1 MKQITATIIVLALI
15 FLCGCAKNS
24 SQNDVTTTSVRRT
37 ETTNEVSTTATATK
51 PFYTKE
57 IKTDLSDAYS
67 FVVKEK
73 CDEIKEAWDTRSE
86 DSSFDRNETFDEFT
100 RRFPDVY
107 YFLYDLNGDG
117 IKELLF
123 GGYMKIGYDIE
134 AHNPPVKICITD
146 VYTIKNGKAE
156 NIDSQSKLSE
166 YFIRDRYLLSN
177 GMIVTK
183 LGFFEDSPDYYFLAY
198 EKDQLDFKCYVYHSV
213 EGSGDSYSKV
223 VDFNKLYQPQA
234 ITKTEYESIYNDLC
248 GNAKP
253 VEIDWKRIDEY
264 GT

>member
-1 MKQITATIIVLALI
+1 M
-15 FLCGCAKNS
+15 
-24 SQNDVTTTSVRRT
+24 
-37 ETTNEVSTTATATK
+37 
-51 PFYTKE
+51 
-57 IKTDLSDAYS
+57 
-67 FVVKEK
+67 
-73 CDEIKEAWDTRSE
+73 
-86 DSSFDRNETFDEFT
+86 
-100 RRFPDVY
+100 Y

-183 LGFFEDSPDYYFLAY
+183 LGFFE
-198 EKDQLDFKCYVYHSV
+198 
-213 EGSGDSYSKV
+213 
-223 VDFNKLYQPQA
+223 
-234 ITKTEYESIYNDLC
+234 
-248 GNAKP
+248 
-253 VEIDWKRIDEY
+253 EIGRAHV
-264 GT
+264 